1 LKVDGDTAVFNSG
14 LMVYGDIVVSDGS
27 VSGLHKASSGECA
40 QDGIYKLM
48 TGGSQDLEIEIKDG
62 LVVSMQSYLP

>member
-1 LKVDGDTAVFNSG
+1 
-14 LMVYGDIVVSDGS
+14 

-62 LVVSMQSYLP
+62 LVISMQSYVP